1 MTTEVTSC
9 VLGIMAPL
17 ELIVYLIMAIG
28 YLSIMFFLSV
38 NMTFISFIILIIVG
52 LIPFYW
58 ISKTSK
64 ISRNLTYSNT
74 LMSSFLVER
83 LKSPRLVRLSN
94 TEEPEIN
101 EFSNLTNNQ
110 KINSIKGATLQ
121 AKTEVVIEPFII
133 AFSLVF
139 IYVAYIYFGLSLEII
154 GLYIVI
160 AIRLMPV
167 TKSIVSQWQVIKSF
181 VGAMEIVDKKI
192 DEMDQYLEKDNG
204 SLDVAILKNN
214 IKFKNITFNYQAKE
228 EVVLNDINLII
239 NNGSFTTL
247 VGPSGSGKST
257 LIDLI
262 PKLDYLVMEKFILMT
277 LIVKKLKYQVL
288 EN

>member
-1 MTTEVTSC
+1 M
-9 VLGIMAPL
+9 
-17 ELIVYLIMAIG
+17 Y
-28 YLSIMFFLSV
+28 
-38 NMTFISFIILIIVG
+38 
-52 LIPFYW
+52 
-58 ISKTSK
+58 
-64 ISRNLTYSNT
+64 
-74 LMSSFLVER
+74 
-83 LKSPRLVRLSN
+83 
-94 TEEPEIN
+94 
-101 EFSNLTNNQ
+101 
-110 KINSIKGATLQ
+110 
-121 AKTEVVIEPFII
+121 
-133 AFSLVF
+133 
-139 IYVAYIYFGLSLEII
+139 AYIYFGLSLEII
-154 GLYIVI
+154 GLYIII

-214 IKFKNITFNYQAKE
+214 IKFENITFNYQAKE

-262 PKLDYLVMEKFILMT
+262 SKNIYYLVMEKFILMT

-288 EN
+288 EKLISYTLKVLKFLKERL